1 MFKLAYLYGIFP
13 VLVFVLLFL
22 SKDLELP
29 PGMEETGISR
39 AFLKASLYIYRM
51 LKGRIKS
58 VSSEKIRV
66 YLRTLE
72 QRKDMENAEAEYFT
86 RKISIVLIMAFA
98 GNLLAL
104 FASLGAGSVSHFNE
118 EGAVKRGSYHE
129 RDYETV
135 LVATDTSGEELGEF
149 VMNVEA
155 KRYTYEEADA
165 LFEKALEELE
175 RTVLGENEN
184 LDNVSMDL
192 DLAEEL
198 EGYPF
203 EIHWKVD
210 NYEVMGQEGNL
221 KEENI
226 PEEGSPVMLTAT
238 FSYGEYDWQQVLY
251 ANVMPRVLSPG
262 EKAVKELKELLS
274 KADSESR
281 TKEAIPLP
289 ESYEGREI
297 TWSEKKTDNSLLLLL
312 LTLIGGVA
320 SYVLKDK
327 ELKKSLEERQKQ
339 MLGDYSQMI
348 SSIVLY
354 MEAGMTMRNIFGK
367 LSSSYLREKKNG
379 GPDRF
384 LYEEILMTN
393 RELASG
399 TSEASAYEHFGIR
412 CGGQQY
418 TRLSTLLTQNLKKG
432 NRELLTLLREES
444 KNAFQARMD
453 RARKAGEEAGTKLL
467 LPMIIMLVIV
477 MIIIMIPAYLAF

>member
-1 MFKLAYLYGIFP
+1 MFKLAYLYV
-13 VLVFVLLFL
+13 VLPLAVFVILFL
-22 SKDLELP
+22 SKDLQLP

-39 AFLKASLYIYRM
+39 AFLKASFYIYRL

-58 VSSEKIRV
+58 ASSEKIRV

-86 RKISIVLIMAFA
+86 GKIRIVLIMAFA
-98 GNLLAL
+98 GSLLAL
-104 FASLGAGSVSHFNE
+104 AASLGAGSVSHFDE
-118 EGAVKRGSYHE
+118 EGQIKRDGYGGS
-129 RDYETV
+129 DYETV
-135 LVATDTSGEELGEF
+135 LVATDAAGEQVGEFEMNVGTRLFTRKEAEELF
-149 VMNVEA
+149 DEA
-155 KRYTYEEADA
+155 SGD
-165 LFEKALEELE
+165 LE
-175 RTVLGENEN
+175 TAILGENES
-184 LDNVSMDL
+184 LDNVTQNL
-192 DLAEEL
+192 NLTEEL

-203 EIHWKVD
+203 DIRWKVD
-210 NYEVMGQEGNL
+210 NYEVMGQDGKL

-226 PEEGSPVMLTAT
+226 PEGGTAVMLTAT
-238 FSYGEYDWQQVLY
+238 FSYEENDWQQVLY
-251 ANVMPRVLSPG
+251 ANVMPKVLSPG
-262 EKAVKELKELLS
+262 ERAVKELKGLLQ
-274 KADSESR
+274 KADKDSR
-281 TKEAIPLP
+281 TEKAIPLP
-289 ESYEGREI
+289 ESYEGRELV
-297 TWSEKKTDNSLLLLL
+297 WSEKKTDNSLILLM
-312 LTLIGGVA
+312 LTLTGGA
-320 SYVLKDK
+320 ISYVLKDK

-348 SSIVLY
+348 SSLVLY

-399 TSEASAYEHFGIR
+399 TSEADAYEHFGIR

-432 NRELLTLLREES
+432 NSQLLTLLREES